1 MEENQNFSKE
11 GTNPVELMKELKIET
26 ESLYKEFQSLS
37 SGVSIMDE
45 KLKRTEYFIEQNLK
59 ELKEKVGNIKVGI
72 SPEDLKQLETYKD
85 YFNHYKPLLYVSLF
99 VILSGWGLGIFS
111 ALSGVKWYKESVRTK
126 QEIRTEVLQEIKT
139 QGSMIIESQTFL
151 NYREQSEALKAWQK
165 SNPKEGESFTNY
177 FKQYQKSKKENK

>member
-1 MEENQNFSKE
+1 MEENQNFGTE
-11 GTNPVELMKELKIET
+11 GLNSMELMEQLKIKT

-45 KLKRTEYFIEQNLK
+45 KLKRTEYFVEQNLK
-59 ELKEKVGNIKVGI
+59 ELKEKVGNVKVGI
-72 SPEDLKQLETYKD
+72 SPEDLRQLETYKD

-126 QEIRTEVLQEIKT
+126 QEIRTDVLQEIKT
-139 QGSMIIESQTFL
+139 QGNMIIDTQTFL

-165 SNPKEGESFTNY
+165 SNPEESESFTNY
-177 FKQYQKSKKENK
+177 FKQYQKLNKEKK

>member
-1 MEENQNFSKE
+1 MEENQNFSTE
-11 GTNPVELMKELKIET
+11 GLNAVELMEQLKIKT

-45 KLKRTEYFIEQNLK
+45 KLKRTEHFVEQNLK
-59 ELKEKVGNIKVGI
+59 ELKEKAGTVRVGI
-72 SPEDLKQLETYKD
+72 SPEDLRQLESYKD

-99 VILSGWGLGIFS
+99 IILSGWGLGIFS

-126 QEIRTEVLQEIKT
+126 QEIRTDVLQEIKA
-139 QGSMIIESQTFL
+139 QGNMIIESQTFL

-165 SNPKEGESFTNY
+165 SNPKESESFTNY
-177 FKQYQKSKKENK
+177 LKQYQKLKKENK